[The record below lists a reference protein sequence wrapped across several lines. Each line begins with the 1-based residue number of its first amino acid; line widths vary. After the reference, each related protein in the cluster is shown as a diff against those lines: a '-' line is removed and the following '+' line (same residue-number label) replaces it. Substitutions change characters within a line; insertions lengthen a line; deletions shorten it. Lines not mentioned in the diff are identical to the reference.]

1 MITGTQIQTYTGIGF
16 DPINP
21 DPELIKI
28 EDIAHALSNQCRFS
42 GHARSFYSV
51 AQHSAHCAEIACLAS
66 NAPLAR
72 AMLLHDASEAYLLD
86 MPRPLKKAFPQYAEI
101 EDRLMRAIADKFKFD
116 WPMTP
121 AMKEIDDRVLFT
133 EKKHLLKDRDWGYQI
148 KPYDMVV
155 DPWVPHQAEFIFMVK
170 FGFLFPE
177 FK

>member
-1 MITGTQIQTYTGIGF
+1 MITGTQIQTFTGIGF

-21 DPELIKI
+21 DPKLIKI

-86 MPRPLKKAFPQYAEI
+86 MPRPLKKAFPQYA
-101 EDRLMRAIADKFKFD
+101 
-116 WPMTP
+116 
-121 AMKEIDDRVLFT
+121 
-133 EKKHLLKDRDWGYQI
+133 
-148 KPYDMVV
+148 
-155 DPWVPHQAEFIFMVK
+155 
-170 FGFLFPE
+170 
-177 FK
+177 